1 MENTPKKSW
10 KRKFLDAVLE
20 ILGELVIAVIFCA
33 IGAGIMILLG
43 KAEMLETVDSKL
55 LVLLGALAVLAVF
68 GVLFTV
74 IAIVR
79 KIKRR

>member
-10 KRKFLDAVLE
+10 KRKFLDALLE

-43 KAEMLETVDSKL
+43 KAEMLETVDSEL
-55 LVLLGALAVLAVF
+55 LVLLGALAVLAGF

>member
-33 IGAGIMILLG
+33 IGASIMILLG
-43 KAEMLETVDSKL
+43 KAEMLETVDSEL

>member
-20 ILGELVIAVIFCA
+20 ILSELVIAVIFCA

-43 KAEMLETVDSKL
+43 KAPETVDSDL
-55 LVLLGALAVLAVF
+55 LVLLGALVVLAGF